1 MDSLITRIK
10 IFKPTA
16 DEKVLGEIVTII
28 QDRIK
33 LILSIEDGTELPSS
47 FNSILVEATVQLFNR
62 HTMNHEGVESESVE
76 GFSIKFVD
84 DVLKQYERE
93 FKEYRDTQLKK
104 SGRGKVKFI

>member
-1 MDSLITRIK
+1 MNSLIARIK
-10 IFKPTA
+10 IFKPTT
-16 DEKVLGEIVTII
+16 DEKVLKEIVTII

-47 FNSILVEATVQLFNR
+47 FNSILVEATVQLSNR

-84 DVLKQYERE
+84 NVLKQYERE
-93 FKEYRDTQLKK
+93 FTEYKDAQLKK
-104 SGRGKVKFI
+104 NGRGKVKFI